1 MMGAA
6 QKKTGCPYCDGTLVH
21 TSVVEGARG
30 HMVADEAVQ
39 DMAAMFKMMADPT
52 RLKLINA
59 LMLSEMC
66 VCDLTEL
73 MGMSQSAVSHQLAAL
88 RKSRLI
94 KSRRDG
100 KQIYYSLDDEHIS
113 LLFNQCLIHV
123 REEA

>member
-1 MMGAA
+1 MGAV
-6 QKKTGCPYCDGTLVH
+6 QKKTGCPHCDGMLVH
-21 TSVVEGARG
+21 TSVVEGVRG
-30 HMVADEAVQ
+30 HLVADEAVQ

-123 REEA
+123 REED

>member
-1 MMGAA
+1 M
-6 QKKTGCPYCDGTLVH
+6 QKKTGCAHCESTLVH
-21 TSVVEGARG
+21 TSVVQGVRG
-30 HMVADEAVQ
+30 HLVDDAVVQ
-39 DMAAMFKMMADPT
+39 EMAGMFKMMGDPT

-100 KQIYYSLDDEHIS
+100 KQIFYSLDDEHIG
-113 LLFNQCLIHV
+113 LLFNQCLIHS
-123 REEA
+123 REE

>member
-1 MMGAA
+1 M
-6 QKKTGCPYCDGTLVH
+6 QKKTGCAHCESTLVH
-21 TSVVEGARG
+21 TSVVEGVRG
-30 HMVADEAVQ
+30 HLVDDAVVQ
-39 DMAAMFKMMADPT
+39 EMAGMFKMMADPT

-100 KQIYYSLDDEHIS
+100 KQIFYSLDDEHIG
-113 LLFNQCLIHV
+113 LLFNQCLIHS
-123 REEA
+123 REE